1 MGGDRESG
9 KINYTNGD
17 GEEREIHIENGHV
30 PVNNDTDNARSGEIS
45 WKATGHHK
53 RDAVDKYVMN
63 G

>member
-30 PVNNDTDNARSGEIS
+30 HR
-45 WKATGHHK
+45 WKSLVIYK
-53 RDAVDKYVMN
+53 FN
-63 G
+63 I